1 MLVQER
7 IWRGQ
12 GKSYHRVLPEAL
24 ALTQRSC
31 TAELQRVI
39 TDFGLDHSF
48 AKGAKKLREHYGF
61 DLPVSS
67 IRNYTECNA
76 KRIAEESAQQESDSN
91 RLPADGV
98 EKLIGETD
106 GSMIAFVHFKGTKAD
121 TRKNRKVEYR
131 EVRLCATQAS
141 GSERTIYRA
150 GIDSPEKIGQ
160 LWKCCAKEAGRGV
173 NSFVHTVGDGATW
186 IEQQAR
192 NELGADRVLLDFYH
206 LCEYLK
212 AAEQSCSGNSRWFA
226 TQKNRLK
233 RNRSD
238 LVIEELTS
246 HLEPEHLPDCD
257 APVRCAHRYMTNRPD
272 QLDYQGT
279 IKQELPIGS
288 GLIESGHKHVIQ
300 ARMKIAGAAWDKE
313 NAQAIIKTRARRESG
328 VWEEFWNN

>member
-1 MLVQER
+1 M
-7 IWRGQ
+7 
-12 GKSYHRVLPEAL
+12 
-24 ALTQRSC
+24 
-31 TAELQRVI
+31 
-39 TDFGLDHSF
+39 
-48 AKGAKKLREHYGF
+48 
-61 DLPVSS
+61 
-67 IRNYTECNA
+67 
-76 KRIAEESAQQESDSN
+76 
-91 RLPADGV
+91 
-98 EKLIGETD
+98 
-106 GSMIAFVHFKGTKAD
+106 
-121 TRKNRKVEYR
+121 
-131 EVRLCATQAS
+131 
-141 GSERTIYRA
+141 
-150 GIDSPEKIGQ
+150 
-160 LWKCCAKEAGRGV
+160 
-173 NSFVHTVGDGATW
+173 HTVGDGATW